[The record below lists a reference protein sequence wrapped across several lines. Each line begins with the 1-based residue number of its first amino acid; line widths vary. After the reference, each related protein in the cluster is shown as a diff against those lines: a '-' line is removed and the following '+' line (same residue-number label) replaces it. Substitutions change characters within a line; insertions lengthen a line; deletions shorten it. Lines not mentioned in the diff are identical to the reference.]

1 MNKRW
6 VMALW
11 GVIVLGLTGCDSY
24 PYKTDI
30 QKIYDRNN
38 QSGNKAI
45 CMMVGD
51 IKRDMYPYT
60 TYHIEGEELPYSN
73 DRLKPFYNRLK
84 NETLHF
90 FAERGFF
97 TEEWVG
103 ETDGKP
109 LYRYDLTDLG
119 RQYVDWGLGET
130 NFCFGRIVVD
140 SIIRT
145 KDVTNGVGG
154 GKERDVYITYHVENI
169 PDWVK
174 EPAVY
179 QLFRYPKEVATG
191 ESFEGFHSYRVLGK
205 GKLKS
210 IAGVNRR
217 YQWASSSKK
226 NEDEKAQQSV
236 D

>member
-1 MNKRW
+1 MNKQW
-6 VMALW
+6 VIALW
-11 GVIVLGLTGCDSY
+11 GLMILGLTGCDTY

-38 QSGNKAI
+38 KSGNKAI
-45 CMMVGD
+45 CMMIGRVT
-51 IKRDMYPYT
+51 KSMYPYT
-60 TYHIEGEELPYSN
+60 IYYMEGENLPFSDKTQKAY
-73 DRLKPFYNRLK
+73 FNRLK

-90 FAERGFF
+90 FSERGFF

-109 LYRYDLTDLG
+109 LYSYDLTDLG
-119 RQYVDWGLGET
+119 RQYVDWALGET

-140 SIIRT
+140 SIKRT
-145 KDVTNGVGG
+145 KDGINGIGG
-154 GKERDVYITYHVENI
+154 GTIRDVYITYHVENI

-179 QLFRYPKEVATG
+179 QRYRYPKEVATG

-226 NEDEKAQQSV
+226 NKDEKTQQSV

>member
-6 VMALW
+6 VIALW
-11 GVIVLGLTGCDSY
+11 GIIVLGLTGCDSY
-24 PYKTDI
+24 PYKADL

-38 QSGNKAI
+38 KSGNKAI

-60 TYHIEGEELPYSN
+60 TYHMEGEDLPFSE
-73 DRLKPFYNRLK
+73 KTQISFYNRIK

-109 LYRYDLTDLG
+109 QYRYDLTDLG
-119 RQYVDWGLGET
+119 RQNVDWALGET

-140 SIIRT
+140 SINRT
-145 KDVTNGVGG
+145 KDGINGIGG
-154 GKERDVYITYHVENI
+154 GTIRDVYITYHVENI

-179 QLFRYPKEVATG
+179 QRFRYSEKLTTG
-191 ESFEGFHSYRVLGK
+191 EKLSGMHSYRVVGK

-210 IAGVNRR
+210 IAGVNRTF
-217 YQWASSSKK
+217 QWASPDYD
-226 NEDEKAQQSV
+226 ED
-236 D
+236 

>member
-6 VMALW
+6 VIALW

-24 PYKTDI
+24 PYKADL

-60 TYHIEGEELPYSN
+60 TYHMEGEDLPFSE
-73 DRLKPFYNRLK
+73 KTQISFHNRVK
-84 NETLHF
+84 NENLHF
-90 FAERGFF
+90 FTERGFF

-119 RQYVDWGLGET
+119 RQYVDWAFGET

-179 QLFRYPKEVATG
+179 QRYRYPKEVATG
-191 ESFEGFHSYRVLGK
+191 ESFEGFHSYRILGK

-210 IAGVNRR
+210 VAGVNRR

-226 NEDEKAQQSV
+226 NEDEKVQQSV
-236 D
+236 N

>member
-6 VMALW
+6 VMALLSLM
-11 GVIVLGLTGCDSY
+11 VLGLTGCDSY

-30 QKIYDRNN
+30 QEIYDRNN
-38 QSGNKAI
+38 KSGNKAI

-51 IKRDMYPYT
+51 IKRTMYPYT
-60 TYHIEGEELPYSN
+60 TYHMEGEDLPFSE
-73 DRLKPFYNRLK
+73 KTQISFHNRVK
-84 NETLHF
+84 NENLHF
-90 FAERGFF
+90 FTERGFF

-119 RQYVDWGLGET
+119 RQYVDWALGET

-140 SIIRT
+140 SIKRT
-145 KDVTNGVGG
+145 KDGINGIGG
-154 GKERDVYITYHVENI
+154 GTIRDVYITYHVENI

-179 QLFRYPKEVATG
+179 QRYRYSEKLITG
-191 ESFEGFHSYRVLGK
+191 EKLSGMHSYRVLGN

-210 IAGVNRR
+210 IGGVNGR
-217 YQWASSSKK
+217 YRWASP
-226 NEDEKAQQSV
+226 NDDEDEKAQQSV

>member
-11 GVIVLGLTGCDSY
+11 GLMVLGLTGCDTY

-30 QKIYDRNN
+30 QEIYDWNN

-45 CMMVGD
+45 CMMIGRVT
-51 IKRDMYPYT
+51 KSMYPYT
-60 TYHIEGEELPYSN
+60 IYYMEGENLPFSDKTQKAY
-73 DRLKPFYNRLK
+73 FNRLK

-90 FAERGFF
+90 FSERGFF

-109 LYRYDLTDLG
+109 LYRYELTDLG
-119 RQYVDWGLGET
+119 RQYVDWGIGNT

-179 QLFRYPKEVATG
+179 QRFRYSKKLTTG
-191 ESFEGFHSYRVLGK
+191 EKLSGMHSYRVVGK

-210 IAGVNRR
+210 IAGVNGR
-217 YQWASSSKK
+217 YQWASSEDD
-226 NEDEKAQQSV
+226 EDEKTQQSI

>member
-6 VMALW
+6 VIAIW
-11 GVIVLGLTGCDSY
+11 GLIVLGLTGCDTY

-30 QKIYDRNN
+30 QEIYDWNN

-45 CMMVGD
+45 CMMIGRVT
-51 IKRDMYPYT
+51 KSMYPYT
-60 TYHIEGEELPYSN
+60 IYYMEGENLPFSSKTQKAY
-73 DRLKPFYNRLK
+73 FNRLK
-84 NETLHF
+84 NENLHF
-90 FAERGFF
+90 FTERGFF

-109 LYRYDLTDLG
+109 LYRYNLTDLG
-119 RQYVDWGLGET
+119 RQYVDWGIGNT

-140 SIIRT
+140 SINRT
-145 KDVTNGVGG
+145 KDGINGIGG
-154 GKERDVYITYHVENI
+154 GTIRDVYITYHVENI

-179 QLFRYPKEVATG
+179 QRFRYSKKLTTG
-191 ESFEGFHSYRVLGK
+191 EKLSGMHSYRVVGK

-210 IAGVNRR
+210 IAGVNGR
-217 YQWASSSKK
+217 YQWASSEDD
-226 NEDEKAQQSV
+226 EDEKTQ
-236 D
+236 

>member
-6 VMALW
+6 VIALW

-60 TYHIEGEELPYSN
+60 TYHMEGEDLPYSH
-73 DRLKPFYNRLK
+73 DRLKPFYNRKK

-90 FAERGFF
+90 FTERGFF

-119 RQYVDWGLGET
+119 RQYVDWAFGET

-140 SIIRT
+140 SINRT
-145 KDVTNGVGG
+145 KDGINGIGG
-154 GKERDVYITYHVENI
+154 GHN
-169 PDWVK
+169 
-174 EPAVY
+174 
-179 QLFRYPKEVATG
+179 
-191 ESFEGFHSYRVLGK
+191 S
-205 GKLKS
+205 
-210 IAGVNRR
+210 
-217 YQWASSSKK
+217 
-226 NEDEKAQQSV
+226 
-236 D
+236 

>member
-6 VMALW
+6 VIALW

-60 TYHIEGEELPYSN
+60 IYYMEGEDLPFSSKTQRAY
-73 DRLKPFYNRLK
+73 FNRLK
-84 NETLHF
+84 NENLHF
-90 FAERGFF
+90 FTERGFF

-109 LYRYDLTDLG
+109 LYRYNLTDLG

-140 SIIRT
+140 SIKRT

-179 QLFRYPKEVATG
+179 QRYRYSKKLTTG
-191 ESFEGFHSYRVLGK
+191 EKLSGRHSYRVVGN

-217 YQWASSSKK
+217 YQWASSDYD
-226 NEDEKAQQSV
+226 ED
-236 D
+236 

>member
-6 VMALW
+6 VIALW

-24 PYKTDI
+24 PYKTDL

-45 CMMVGD
+45 CMIIGNVS
-51 IKRDMYPYT
+51 RTMYPYT
-60 TYHIEGEELPYSN
+60 TYHMEGEDLPFS
-73 DRLKPFYNRLK
+73 DERLKPYYNRLK
-84 NETLHF
+84 NENLHF

-103 ETDGKP
+103 ETEGKP

-119 RQYVDWGLGET
+119 RQYFDGFRNQT

-140 SIIRT
+140 SINRT
-145 KDVTNGVGG
+145 KDGINGIGG
-154 GKERDVYITYHVENI
+154 GTIRDVYITYHVENI

-179 QLFRYPKEVATG
+179 QRYSYSEKLTTG
-191 ESFEGFHSYRVLGK
+191 EKLPGMHSYRVLGK

-210 IAGVNRR
+210 IAGVNRTF
-217 YQWASSSKK
+217 QWASSDYD
-226 NEDEKAQQSV
+226 ED
-236 D
+236 

>member
-6 VMALW
+6 VIALW
-11 GVIVLGLTGCDSY
+11 GLIVLGLTGCDTY

-30 QKIYDRNN
+30 QEIYDWNN

-45 CMMVGD
+45 CMMIGRVT
-51 IKRDMYPYT
+51 KSMYPYT
-60 TYHIEGEELPYSN
+60 IYYMEGENLPFSDKTQKAY
-73 DRLKPFYNRLK
+73 YNRIK

-90 FAERGFF
+90 FSERGFF

-109 LYRYDLTDLG
+109 LYRYNLTDLG
-119 RQYVDWGLGET
+119 RQYVDWGIGNT

-140 SIIRT
+140 SINRT
-145 KDVTNGVGG
+145 KDGINGIGG
-154 GKERDVYITYHVENI
+154 GTIRDVYITYHVENI

-179 QLFRYPKEVATG
+179 QRFRYSKKLTTG
-191 ESFEGFHSYRVLGK
+191 EKLSGMHSYRVVGK

-210 IAGVNRR
+210 IAGVNGR
-217 YQWASSSKK
+217 YQWASSEDD
-226 NEDEKAQQSV
+226 EDEKTQ
-236 D
+236 

>member
-6 VMALW
+6 VIALW

-30 QKIYDRNN
+30 QEIYDRNN

-60 TYHIEGEELPYSN
+60 IYYMEGEDLPFSSKTQRAY
-73 DRLKPFYNRLK
+73 FNRLK
-84 NETLHF
+84 NENLHF
-90 FAERGFF
+90 FTERGFF

-109 LYRYDLTDLG
+109 LYRYNLTDLG

-140 SIIRT
+140 SIKRT

-179 QLFRYPKEVATG
+179 QRYRYSKKLTTG
-191 ESFEGFHSYRVLGK
+191 EKLSGRHSYRVVGN

-217 YQWASSSKK
+217 YQWASSDYD
-226 NEDEKAQQSV
+226 ED
-236 D
+236 

>member
-6 VMALW
+6 VIALW

-30 QKIYDRNN
+30 QEIYDWNN

-60 TYHIEGEELPYSN
+60 IYYMEGEDLPFSSKTQRAY
-73 DRLKPFYNRLK
+73 FNRLK
-84 NETLHF
+84 NENLHF
-90 FAERGFF
+90 FTERGFF

-119 RQYVDWGLGET
+119 RQYFDGFRNQT

-154 GKERDVYITYHVENI
+154 GKERDVYITYHLENI

-179 QLFRYPKEVATG
+179 QRYRYPKEVATG

-226 NEDEKAQQSV
+226 NEDEKVQQSV

>member
-6 VMALW
+6 VIALW

-30 QKIYDRNN
+30 QEIYDRNN
-38 QSGNKAI
+38 KSGNKAI

-60 TYHIEGEELPYSN
+60 TYHMEGEDLPFSE
-73 DRLKPFYNRLK
+73 KTQISFYNRIK

-109 LYRYDLTDLG
+109 QYRYDLTDLG
-119 RQYVDWGLGET
+119 RQNVDWALGET

-140 SIIRT
+140 SINRT
-145 KDVTNGVGG
+145 KDGINGIGG
-154 GKERDVYITYHVENI
+154 GTIRDVYITYHVENI

-179 QLFRYPKEVATG
+179 QRFSYSKKLTTG
-191 ESFEGFHSYRVLGK
+191 EKLSGMHSFRVIGK
-205 GKLKS
+205 DKLKTVS
-210 IAGVNRR
+210 GISGI
-217 YQWASSSKK
+217 YQWASP
-226 NEDEKAQQSV
+226 NDDGDEKTQQSV

>member
-6 VMALW
+6 VMALLSLM
-11 GVIVLGLTGCDSY
+11 VLGLTGCDSY

-30 QKIYDRNN
+30 QEIYDRNN

-60 TYHIEGEELPYSN
+60 TYHMEGEDLPFSE
-73 DRLKPFYNRLK
+73 KTQISFHNRVK
-84 NETLHF
+84 NENLHF

-103 ETDGKP
+103 ETDGKQ
-109 LYRYDLTDLG
+109 LYHYDLTDLG

-145 KDVTNGVGG
+145 KDGINGIGG
-154 GKERDVYITYHVENI
+154 GTIRDVYITYHVENI

-179 QLFRYPKEVATG
+179 QRYRYPKEVATG
-191 ESFEGFHSYRVLGK
+191 ESFEGYHSYRVLGK

-217 YQWASSSKK
+217 YQWASP
-226 NEDEKAQQSV
+226 NDDGDEKTQQSV

>member
-6 VMALW
+6 VIALW

-45 CMMVGD
+45 CMMVGRVT
-51 IKRDMYPYT
+51 KSMYPYT
-60 TYHIEGEELPYSN
+60 TYHMEGEELPFS
-73 DRLKPFYNRLK
+73 DERLKPFYNRLK

-90 FAERGFF
+90 FSERGFF

-119 RQYVDWGLGET
+119 RQYVDWAFGET

-140 SIIRT
+140 SINRT
-145 KDVTNGVGG
+145 KDGINGIGG
-154 GKERDVYITYHVENI
+154 GTIRDVYITYHVENI

-179 QLFRYPKEVATG
+179 QLFRYSKKLTTG
-191 ESFEGFHSYRVLGK
+191 EKLSGMHSYRVVGK

-210 IAGVNRR
+210 VSGVNGR
-217 YQWASSSKK
+217 YQWASS
-226 NEDEKAQQSV
+226 NDDGDEKAQQSV

>member
-60 TYHIEGEELPYSN
+60 IYYMEGEDLPFSSKTQRAY
-73 DRLKPFYNRLK
+73 FNRLK
-84 NETLHF
+84 NENLHF
-90 FAERGFF
+90 FTERGFF

-119 RQYVDWGLGET
+119 RQYFDGFRNQT

-179 QLFRYPKEVATG
+179 QRYRYPKEVATG

-226 NEDEKAQQSV
+226 NKDEKTQQSV

>member
-1 MNKRW
+1 MNKQW
-6 VMALW
+6 VMALLSLM
-11 GVIVLGLTGCDSY
+11 VLGLTGCDSY
-24 PYKTDI
+24 PYKADL

-60 TYHIEGEELPYSN
+60 TYHMEGEDLPFSE
-73 DRLKPFYNRLK
+73 KTQISFYNRIK

-109 LYRYDLTDLG
+109 QYRYDLTDLG
-119 RQYVDWGLGET
+119 RQNVDWALGET

-140 SIIRT
+140 SINRT
-145 KDVTNGVGG
+145 KDGINGIGG
-154 GKERDVYITYHVENI
+154 GTIRDVYITYHVENI

-179 QLFRYPKEVATG
+179 QRFRYSEKLTTG
-191 ESFEGFHSYRVLGK
+191 EKLSGMHSYRVVGK

-210 IAGVNRR
+210 IAGVNRTF
-217 YQWASSSKK
+217 QWASPEDK
-226 NEDEKAQQSV
+226 N
-236 D
+236 

>member
-1 MNKRW
+1 MNKQW
-6 VMALW
+6 VMALLSLM
-11 GVIVLGLTGCDSY
+11 VLGLTGCDSY
-24 PYKTDI
+24 PYKADL

-60 TYHIEGEELPYSN
+60 IYYMEGEDLPFSSKTQRAY
-73 DRLKPFYNRLK
+73 FNRLK
-84 NETLHF
+84 NENLHF
-90 FAERGFF
+90 FTERGFF

-119 RQYVDWGLGET
+119 RQYFDGFRNQT

-140 SIIRT
+140 SIKRT
-145 KDVTNGVGG
+145 KDGINGIGG
-154 GKERDVYITYHVENI
+154 GTIRDVYITYHVENI

-179 QLFRYPKEVATG
+179 QRYRYPKEVATG

-226 NEDEKAQQSV
+226 NKDEKTQQSV

>member
-6 VMALW
+6 VMALLSLM
-11 GVIVLGLTGCDSY
+11 VLGLTGCDSY

-30 QKIYDRNN
+30 QEIYDWNN

-51 IKRDMYPYT
+51 IKRNMYPYT
-60 TYHIEGEELPYSN
+60 TYHMEGEDLPFSE
-73 DRLKPFYNRLK
+73 KTQISFHNRVK

-109 LYRYDLTDLG
+109 LYRYNLTDLG

-140 SIIRT
+140 SIKRT
-145 KDVTNGVGG
+145 KDGINGIGG
-154 GKERDVYITYHVENI
+154 GTIRDVYITYHVENI

-179 QLFRYPKEVATG
+179 QRYRYSEKLITG
-191 ESFEGFHSYRVLGK
+191 EKLSGMHSYRVVGK

-210 IAGVNRR
+210 IGGVNGR
-217 YQWASSSKK
+217 YRWASSDYD
-226 NEDEKAQQSV
+226 ED
-236 D
+236 

>member
-1 MNKRW
+1 MNKQW
-6 VMALW
+6 VIVLW
-11 GVIVLGLTGCDSY
+11 GLIVLGLTGCDSY
-24 PYKTDI
+24 PYKADL

-51 IKRDMYPYT
+51 IKRNMYPYT

-73 DRLKPFYNRLK
+73 ERLKPYYNRLK
-84 NETLHF
+84 NENLHF
-90 FAERGFF
+90 FSERGFF

-103 ETDGKP
+103 ENDGKP

-119 RQYVDWGLGET
+119 RQYVDWAFGET

-140 SIIRT
+140 SIKRT

-169 PDWVK
+169 PNWVK

-179 QLFRYPKEVATG
+179 QRYRYSEKLTTG
-191 ESFEGFHSYRVLGK
+191 EKLSGMHSYRVIGK

-210 IAGVNRR
+210 IAGVNRTF
-217 YQWASSSKK
+217 QWASSDYD
-226 NEDEKAQQSV
+226 ED
-236 D
+236 

>member
-6 VMALW
+6 VIALW

-30 QKIYDRNN
+30 QEIYDWNN

-60 TYHIEGEELPYSN
+60 IYYMEGEDLPFSSKTQRAY
-73 DRLKPFYNRLK
+73 FNRLK
-84 NETLHF
+84 NENLHF
-90 FAERGFF
+90 FTERGFF

-119 RQYVDWGLGET
+119 RQYFDGFRNQT

-140 SIIRT
+140 SIKRT
-145 KDVTNGVGG
+145 KDGINGIGG
-154 GKERDVYITYHVENI
+154 GTIRDVYITYHVENI

-179 QLFRYPKEVATG
+179 QRYRYPKEVATG

-226 NEDEKAQQSV
+226 NKDEKTQQSV

>member
-6 VMALW
+6 VIALW
-11 GVIVLGLTGCDSY
+11 GLIVLGLTGCDSY

-30 QKIYDRNN
+30 QEIYDRNN
-38 QSGNKAI
+38 KSGNKAI
-45 CMMVGD
+45 CMMVGRVT
-51 IKRDMYPYT
+51 KSMYPYT
-60 TYHIEGEELPYSN
+60 IYYMEGENLPFSDKTQKAY
-73 DRLKPFYNRLK
+73 FNRLK
-84 NETLHF
+84 NENLHF
-90 FAERGFF
+90 FTERGFF

-119 RQYVDWGLGET
+119 RQYVDWGIGNT

-140 SIIRT
+140 SIKRT

-179 QLFRYPKEVATG
+179 QRYRYSEKLTTG
-191 ESFEGFHSYRVLGK
+191 EKLSGMHSYRVLGK

-210 IAGVNRR
+210 IAGVNGR
-217 YQWASSSKK
+217 YRWASP
-226 NEDEKAQQSV
+226 NDDGDEKAE
-236 D
+236 

>member
-6 VMALW
+6 VIALW

-30 QKIYDRNN
+30 QEIYDWNN

-51 IKRDMYPYT
+51 IKRNMYPYT

-73 DRLKPFYNRLK
+73 ERLKPYYNRLK
-84 NETLHF
+84 NENLHF
-90 FAERGFF
+90 FSERGFF

-103 ETDGKP
+103 ENDGKP

-119 RQYVDWGLGET
+119 RQYVDWAFGET

-140 SIIRT
+140 SIKRT

-169 PDWVK
+169 PNWVK

-179 QLFRYPKEVATG
+179 QRYRYSEKLTTG
-191 ESFEGFHSYRVLGK
+191 EKLSGMHSYRVIGK

-210 IAGVNRR
+210 IAGVNRTF
-217 YQWASSSKK
+217 QWASSDYD
-226 NEDEKAQQSV
+226 ED
-236 D
+236 

>member
-11 GVIVLGLTGCDSY
+11 GLMILGLTGCDSY

-45 CMMVGD
+45 CMMVGRVT
-51 IKRDMYPYT
+51 KSMYPYT
-60 TYHIEGEELPYSN
+60 TYHMEGEYLPFSDKTQKAY
-73 DRLKPFYNRLK
+73 YNRLK

-97 TEEWVG
+97 TEEWAG

-119 RQYVDWGLGET
+119 RQYVDWALGET

-140 SIIRT
+140 SINRT

-179 QLFRYPKEVATG
+179 QRYRYSKKLIASEKLSG
-191 ESFEGFHSYRVLGK
+191 IHSYRVLGN

-210 IAGVNRR
+210 ITGVNGR
-217 YQWASSSKK
+217 YRWASSD
-226 NEDEKAQQSV
+226 EDEKAE
-236 D
+236 

>member
-11 GVIVLGLTGCDSY
+11 GLIVIGLTGCDTY

-45 CMMVGD
+45 CMMVGRVT
-51 IKRDMYPYT
+51 KSMYPYT
-60 TYHIEGEELPYSN
+60 TYHMEGEELPFS
-73 DRLKPFYNRLK
+73 DERLKPFYNRLK

-90 FAERGFF
+90 FSERGFF

-119 RQYVDWGLGET
+119 RQYVDWAFGET

-140 SIIRT
+140 SINRT
-145 KDVTNGVGG
+145 KDGINGIGG
-154 GKERDVYITYHVENI
+154 GTIRDVYITYHVENI

-179 QLFRYPKEVATG
+179 QLFRYSKKLTTG
-191 ESFEGFHSYRVLGK
+191 EKLSGMHSYRVVGK

-210 IAGVNRR
+210 VSGVNGR

>member
-6 VMALW
+6 VIALW
-11 GVIVLGLTGCDSY
+11 GLIVLGLTGCDSY

-30 QKIYDRNN
+30 QEIYDWNN

-45 CMMVGD
+45 CMIIGNVS
-51 IKRDMYPYT
+51 RTMYPYT
-60 TYHIEGEELPYSN
+60 TYHMEGEDLPFS
-73 DRLKPFYNRLK
+73 DERLKPFYNRLK
-84 NETLHF
+84 NENLHF

-119 RQYVDWGLGET
+119 RQYFDGFRSQT

-154 GKERDVYITYHVENI
+154 GKERDVYITYHLENI

-179 QLFRYPKEVATG
+179 QRFRYPKEVATG

-226 NEDEKAQQSV
+226 NEDQKAQQSV

>member
-11 GVIVLGLTGCDSY
+11 GLMILGLTGCDSY
-24 PYKTDI
+24 PYKADL

-45 CMMVGD
+45 CMIIGNVS
-51 IKRDMYPYT
+51 RTMYPYT
-60 TYHIEGEELPYSN
+60 TYHMEGEDLPFS
-73 DRLKPFYNRLK
+73 DERLKPYYNRLK
-84 NETLHF
+84 NENLHF

-103 ETDGKP
+103 EIDGKP

-119 RQYVDWGLGET
+119 RQYFDGFRNQT

-140 SIIRT
+140 SINRT

-179 QLFRYPKEVATG
+179 QRYRYPKEVATG

>member
-6 VMALW
+6 VIALW

-24 PYKTDI
+24 PYKADL

-60 TYHIEGEELPYSN
+60 TYHMEGEDLPFSE
-73 DRLKPFYNRLK
+73 KTQISFHNRVK
-84 NETLHF
+84 NENLHF

-119 RQYVDWGLGET
+119 RQYVDWAFGET

-154 GKERDVYITYHVENI
+154 GKERDVYITYHLENI

-179 QLFRYPKEVATG
+179 QRYRYPKEVATG

-217 YQWASSSKK
+217 YQWASP
-226 NEDEKAQQSV
+226 NDDGDEKAE
-236 D
+236 